1 MLAFDLLDAAF
12 WNLIIVSETAHQ
24 YVPLSLPLFFFFYFP
39 PLSHPALQLPLSSV
53 SKGSWILGA
62 QVQDCRAT
70 AQRPWMQKK
79 MRGKPAHIQN
89 YNASISHT
97 DIIPVFYLSPCN
109 SFYILGL
116 CSLAFIQSQPWDT
129 GLYQAHMCAL
139 LHLTHISSFV
149 TVTKLARLSWEM
161 CRLWLTVH
169 VWILYFES
177 HTDLSN
183 TDSVKASLSLLSR
196 TETNGEL
203 QRGLQLWP
211 DVSALNYLPFYV
223 WSGERLLSHMSPSR
237 CVHFTKKNLKT
248 MFKVCFIC
256 TSVRKNNK
264 GTTKWNI
271 HHGCILPRL
280 PERENSETCTPQS
293 DQSLKLHWE
302 SFCNN
307 SLILELQHGAD
318 VCYRQRKSVK
328 SVPRD
333 ANSLKYCFHN
343 CAS

>member
-1 MLAFDLLDAAF
+1 M
-12 WNLIIVSETAHQ
+12 
-24 YVPLSLPLFFFFYFP
+24 
-39 PLSHPALQLPLSSV
+39 
-53 SKGSWILGA
+53 
-62 QVQDCRAT
+62 
-70 AQRPWMQKK
+70 
-79 MRGKPAHIQN
+79 QN

-109 SFYILGL
+109 SLYILGL
-116 CSLAFIQSQPWDT
+116 CSLAFIQSQPRAT

-139 LHLTHISSFV
+139 LHLTRISSFV

-177 HTDLSN
+177 HADLSN
-183 TDSVKASLSLLSR
+183 TDSVKASLGLLSR
-196 TETNGEL
+196 TETMESC
-203 QRGLQLWP
+203 RGVCSSDQMSRLWTTFLFFLFEVENNYYLTCHHHAVFISP
-211 DVSALNYLPFYV
+211 TKPSKWCLRSVS
-223 WSGERLLSHMSPSR
+223 
-237 CVHFTKKNLKT
+237 
-248 MFKVCFIC
+248 
-256 TSVRKNNK
+256 SVEKNNK
-264 GTTKWNI
+264 GKTKWNI
-271 HHGCILPRL
+271 YHACILPRL

-302 SFCNN
+302 SLCNN

-318 VCYRQRKSVK
+318 VCYRLRKSVK
-328 SVPRD
+328 SVPCD